1 MDNNKIF
8 EKTKM
13 KIAIS
18 NVKEEDIVMDKRKLN
33 IVKGIGIAACI
44 TLSMTGVVFATT
56 QIINKFGAN
65 SSDGIQTAIENGYY
79 SDINTEYKE
88 ANGISTSIEAFLID
102 NDNFDINFNI
112 KFDDSYSLHDML
124 ANDGKIDIMDLKV
137 VNEKNEKV
145 FATRELETEEMTS
158 LYKTEQE
165 ARDNYTSYNGSYSE
179 TTQKINDNEIKYYLT
194 ATGNPVEFPT
204 SQKLKVTFNKIRNSY
219 WEKGKEK
226 YRVYEGEWSYEIDVS
241 SKMAKSNIVQYKL
254 VSISDESYKFDSA
267 RVSNTAFKIIFGEE
281 HLINQFS
288 DNASFRYFS
297 IFHILQIFF
306 RYFNKILHIEAS
318 IKQIS
323 IVYHVVYIDNSSFGI
338 IYHCSQLITSK
349 TIWYSIFIIF
359 TCCDFFFRVYR
370 QINIVSSL

>member
-8 EKTKM
+8 EKVKM

-18 NVKEEDIVMDKRKLN
+18 NVKEEDIVMNKRKLN
-33 IVKGIGIAACI
+33 IGKGIGIAACI

-88 ANGISTSIEAFLID
+88 ANGISTSIESFLID

-112 KFDDSYSLHDML
+112 KFDDSYSVQDML

-165 ARDNYTSYNGSYSE
+165 AMKNY
-179 TTQKINDNEIKYYLT
+179 D
-194 ATGNPVEFPT
+194 
-204 SQKLKVTFNKIRNSY
+204 
-219 WEKGKEK
+219 
-226 YRVYEGEWSYEIDVS
+226 
-241 SKMAKSNIVQYKL
+241 
-254 VSISDESYKFDSA
+254 SYKVDSA
-267 RVSNTAFKIIFGEE
+267 KVSDTAFKIYLTNCNGIVKYYNTFNLTNYDATDNLKV
-281 HLINQFS
+281 HLFKENGDEI
-288 DNASFRYFS
+288 
-297 IFHILQIFF
+297 
-306 RYFNKILHIEAS
+306 
-318 IKQIS
+318 
-323 IVYHVVYIDNSSFGI
+323 IVE
-338 IYHCSQLITSK
+338 LTK
-349 TIWYSIFIIF
+349 E
-359 TCCDFFFRVYR
+359 R
-370 QINIVSSL
+370 

>member
-33 IVKGIGIAACI
+33 IGKGIGIAACI

-112 KFDDSYSLHDML
+112 KFDDSYSLQDML

-137 VNEKNEKV
+137 VNEKV

-226 YRVYEGEWSYEIDVS
+226 YRVYEGEGSYEIDVS

-254 VSISDESYKFDSA
+254 VSISDKSYKFDSA
-267 RVSNTAFKIIFGEE
+267 RVSNTAFKIYLSNCNGITHNENACVETSDGRKFCPAGRSDGDGMISVEE
-281 HLINQFS
+281 DGNVKYYNTFNLTNYDATDNLKVHLFKENGDDI
-288 DNASFRYFS
+288 
-297 IFHILQIFF
+297 
-306 RYFNKILHIEAS
+306 
-318 IKQIS
+318 
-323 IVYHVVYIDNSSFGI
+323 IVE
-338 IYHCSQLITSK
+338 LTK
-349 TIWYSIFIIF
+349 E
-359 TCCDFFFRVYR
+359 R
-370 QINIVSSL
+370 

>member
-1 MDNNKIF
+1 
-8 EKTKM
+8 
-13 KIAIS
+13 
-18 NVKEEDIVMDKRKLN
+18 MDKRKLN
-33 IVKGIGIAACI
+33 IGKGIGIAACI

-112 KFDDSYSLHDML
+112 KFDDSYSLQDML

-137 VNEKNEKV
+137 VNEKV

-226 YRVYEGEWSYEIDVS
+226 YRVYEGE
-241 SKMAKSNIVQYKL
+241 
-254 VSISDESYKFDSA
+254 
-267 RVSNTAFKIIFGEE
+267 
-281 HLINQFS
+281 
-288 DNASFRYFS
+288 
-297 IFHILQIFF
+297 
-306 RYFNKILHIEAS
+306 
-318 IKQIS
+318 
-323 IVYHVVYIDNSSFGI
+323 
-338 IYHCSQLITSK
+338 
-349 TIWYSIFIIF
+349 
-359 TCCDFFFRVYR
+359 
-370 QINIVSSL
+370 

>member
-18 NVKEEDIVMDKRKLN
+18 NVKEEDIVMDKRKL
-33 IVKGIGIAACI
+33 KGIGIAACI

-145 FATRELETEEMTS
+145 FATRELETE
-158 LYKTEQE
+158 
-165 ARDNYTSYNGSYSE
+165 
-179 TTQKINDNEIKYYLT
+179 
-194 ATGNPVEFPT
+194 
-204 SQKLKVTFNKIRNSY
+204 
-219 WEKGKEK
+219 
-226 YRVYEGEWSYEIDVS
+226 
-241 SKMAKSNIVQYKL
+241 
-254 VSISDESYKFDSA
+254 
-267 RVSNTAFKIIFGEE
+267 
-281 HLINQFS
+281 
-288 DNASFRYFS
+288 
-297 IFHILQIFF
+297 
-306 RYFNKILHIEAS
+306 
-318 IKQIS
+318 
-323 IVYHVVYIDNSSFGI
+323 
-338 IYHCSQLITSK
+338 
-349 TIWYSIFIIF
+349 
-359 TCCDFFFRVYR
+359 
-370 QINIVSSL
+370 